1 MAPGAGRVRAFDW
14 LRGIA
19 VIVMVQTHAL
29 SLLEPGLRKGLLF
42 ARLQV
47 IDGLVAPSFILAAGF
62 SLALVQVRG
71 ARSGGRGRRALKS
84 VRRIG
89 EVLAVSAFMTWIW
102 FPIFREPKWL
112 LRIDIL
118 SCIGLS
124 LLAAL
129 PLFAAFAQRPRL
141 LAAVSLGLALAVFLS
156 TPAANRIR
164 SLPLAHLTGTTS
176 GSVFPLFPW
185 SGYVFLGGALG
196 ALCALASARAI
207 AGAIGLLWAVGL
219 ALWSAASRLH
229 AADPLGGFYICVNH
243 AERWIIVLALAFVLA
258 ASENGLRGRWQQSAP
273 IRFVEVFG
281 TSSLAAYFFHEAM
294 LYWPLV
300 FGFSFHAKWGD
311 RLGWAGYWSLT
322 ALLIALTFALSWVAG
337 SIYDAGPRLRS
348 ALRARSGRGD
358 RGAGATLG

>member
-29 SLLEPGLRKGLLF
+29 ALLSPTLRNGLLF
-42 ARLQV
+42 AKLQV

-71 ARSGGRGRRALKS
+71 ARAGGRGRRALKS
-84 VRRIG
+84 LRRIG

-102 FPIFREPKWL
+102 FPIFREPRWL
-112 LRIDIL
+112 VRIDIL

-124 LLAAL
+124 LLVAL
-129 PLFAAFAQRPRL
+129 PLFAGLAERPRL
-141 LAAVSLGLALAVFLS
+141 LAMVSLALALAVMLS
-156 TPAANRIR
+156 TPAANRLR

-176 GSVFPLFPW
+176 GSVFALFPW
-185 SGYVFLGGALG
+185 SAYVFLGGALG

-207 AGAIGLLWAVGL
+207 AGAIGSLWAIGL
-219 ALWSAASRLH
+219 ALWFVASRLH
-229 AADPLGGFYICVNH
+229 AADPSGGFYICVNH
-243 AERWIIVLALAFVLA
+243 AERWIIVLSFSFLLA
-258 ASENGLRGRWQQSAP
+258 ALENGLKGRWQQSP
-273 IRFVEVFG
+273 PVRFVEVFG

-294 LYWPLV
+294 LFWPLV
-300 FGFSFHAKWGD
+300 LGFSFQARWGD
-311 RLGWAGYWSLT
+311 RLGWSGYWSLT
-322 ALLIALTFALSWVAG
+322 ALLIALTFVFSWAAG

-348 ALRARSGRGD
+348 ALWERLRRGRDVGITP
-358 RGAGATLG
+358 G